1 MSVIDFTFWLLGLAI
16 KRGFWQQPLLWIFRK
31 YSYLSSHGAA
41 TYPDKRV
48 VDGFF
53 QNFFYMKSWSENH
66 ISIRS
71 KWTLWDVI
79 FHENNSIKSSYLV
92 INNINQYLLNN
103 CDFSLAPTLLN
114 LICYQLYVQYLET
127 RTTDICLLTTGMPS
141 CVYSEK
147 FSLIGLWTSYWF
159 GYNASRRDLSNSRI
173 VS

>member
-66 ISIRS
+66 IPIRS

-79 FHENNSIKSSYLV
+79 FHENNSICGLFGNEGYTESGLKLINFWPNLVSKGFLAFTTNIRFDLYPLQEFISIILTSSLPFYLRPK
-92 INNINQYLLNN
+92 N
-103 CDFSLAPTLLN
+103 
-114 LICYQLYVQYLET
+114 
-127 RTTDICLLTTGMPS
+127 
-141 CVYSEK
+141 
-147 FSLIGLWTSYWF
+147 
-159 GYNASRRDLSNSRI
+159 
-173 VS
+173 